1 MTKRASIP
9 TTIRPVM
16 AQQTWT
22 HFNFKPLFPIQPP
35 SERVLNT
42 QSLNESFCNCKSRYN
57 FLHFARLHNDLQNF
71 DSLIVQS

>member
-1 MTKRASIP
+1 
-9 TTIRPVM
+9 M

-42 QSLNESFCNCKSRYN
+42 QSLNVPFGFKVVRSKRS
-57 FLHFARLHNDLQNF
+57 NDLPLVNRC
-71 DSLIVQS
+71 LEV